1 MLQSFYKV
9 YFISCFC
16 FIAHFLHSQE
26 NVQFSY
32 ISYVSSSGNIESEY
46 PNTLKLNKNRDLTKV
61 ITEQLKTIDSRAYN
75 LLFDNSDQSNNGTL
89 SLVIAVD
96 KERVYTF
103 GYLDKC
109 SHTYFLSTQTVLY
122 NPREK
127 TILASY
133 PVESSRTYVDDA
145 IEGSCNKRDPKL
157 DLIRFTA
164 FYLGLQV
171 DEVFNTN
178 ELLQLSE
185 DEIVAN
191 IFAETEEDF
200 KFGSVI
206 TPVITYINKLNPDNL
221 KYSDFYVGINKIDV
235 SKESLD
241 YLKGKTLGQQNIYF
255 LNKDDSFFL
264 KRYKDWIGQQFVKW
278 FSDIYSYPLVP
289 YAEGDALGRQ
299 VNMKFADRDEL
310 INLDLPDIEYG
321 FNITLNKPHLKVLL
335 KESGNLQNYIYAS
348 YADISF
354 MTDDGA
360 DGIIHFTHSIK
371 NGNQQIIVKG
381 DTADDWKEFNKST
394 VELFY
399 KYIENL
405 SLQDKKYI
413 KTYTTTKQK
422 NFSKNAK
429 YLKDRIGLN
438 YEN

>member
-1 MLQSFYKV
+1 MLKRIYKTFLFV
-9 YFISCFC
+9 S
-16 FIAHFLHSQE
+16 IALNINFLSSSE

-32 ISYVSSSGNIESEY
+32 ISYVSSSGNLESEY
-46 PNTLKLNKNRDLTKV
+46 PNTLKLNKNRDLTKIV
-61 ITEQLKTIDSRAYN
+61 TEQLKTIDSRAYN
-75 LLFDNSDQSNNGTL
+75 LLFENTDQSNNGTL

-109 SHTYFLSTQTVLY
+109 ANTYFLSTQTVLY

-145 IEGSCNKRDPKL
+145 INGSCDKRNPKL

-164 FYLGLQV
+164 FYLGLKV
-171 DEVFNTN
+171 DEVFNTA
-178 ELLQLSE
+178 ELLKLSE
-185 DEIVAN
+185 DEIIAN
-191 IFAETEEDF
+191 IFAETEQDF

-206 TPVITYINKLNPDNL
+206 SPVIAYINKLNPENL
-221 KYSDFYVGINKIDV
+221 KYSDFYVGINKINI
-235 SKESLD
+235 SEESLD

-255 LNKDDSFFL
+255 LNNDGNFFL

-278 FSDIYSYPLVP
+278 FSDKYSYPLVP

-310 INLDLPDIEYG
+310 INLKLPDIEYG
-321 FNITLNKPHLKVLL
+321 FNITLNKPQRKVLL
-335 KESGNLQNYIYAS
+335 KESGNLQNFIYAA

-354 MTDDGA
+354 MADDGA

-394 VELFY
+394 IELFY

-422 NFSKNAK
+422 NFTKNAK
-429 YLKDRIGLN
+429 YLKDTIGLN